1 MRLGVLLFA
10 LLLGATP
17 ARAEAIKIAVLPF
30 NNALGPQM
38 EELAQA
44 MPDILTACLTP
55 HSDAAQVLERGMLE
69 GLTGE
74 QALQYG
80 TALAKGEKPLRL
92 ASLAAASHILRG
104 SLAPHDE
111 GFTLNLMLYDLF
123 TQALVASAGA
133 NGAMGDAAAV
143 SCRAAD
149 ALAEKLPEVKSP
161 DPVAQLQPAGEAAQW
176 MDVTEAMGFYYNGA
190 FEKSVASFMRLSR
203 EHPADGAM
211 RYWLAMS
218 YLGAGMND
226 LAALEFR
233 GFLEKFPRHV
243 RGAEARG
250 ELKRLEAARNKE
262 QEKKP

>member
-1 MRLGVLLFA
+1 MRLTAFLFA
-10 LLLGATP
+10 LLVVATP
-17 ARAEAIKIAVLPF
+17 ARAEAIRIAVLPF
-30 NNALGPQM
+30 NNALGPPM

-104 SLAPHDE
+104 SLAPYDE
-111 GFTLNLMLYDLF
+111 GFTLNLMLYDLS
-123 TQALVASAGA
+123 TQLLVASAGA
-133 NGAMGDAAAV
+133 DGATGDAAAV

-149 ALAEKLPEVKSP
+149 ALAAKLPELKAPHAIAS
-161 DPVAQLQPAGEAAQW
+161 LQPPAEAAQW
-176 MDVTEAMGFYYNGA
+176 LEVTEAMGFYYNGA
-190 FEKSVASFMRLSR
+190 FEKSVASFLKLSK
-203 EHPADGAM
+203 EHPEDGAM
-211 RYWLAMS
+211 RYWLAKS
-218 YLGAGMND
+218 YLGAGMKD

-233 GFLEKFPRHV
+233 GFLEKFSRHV
-243 RGAEARG
+243 RAPEARG
-250 ELKRLEAARNKE
+250 DLKKLVAEQEKE